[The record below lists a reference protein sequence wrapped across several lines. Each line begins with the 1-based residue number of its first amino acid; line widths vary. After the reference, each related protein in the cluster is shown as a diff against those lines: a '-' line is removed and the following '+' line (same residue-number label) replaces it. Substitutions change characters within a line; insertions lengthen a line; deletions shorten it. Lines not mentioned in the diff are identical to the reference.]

1 MMSCRR
7 GSSVGIDVGGCA
19 IERIAFPQAMGYGAD
34 VGNARPLGAQR
45 SDVPARGLRSYVL

>member
-1 MMSCRR
+1 MSCRR

-45 SDVPARGLRSYVL
+45 SDVPARRLRSYVL